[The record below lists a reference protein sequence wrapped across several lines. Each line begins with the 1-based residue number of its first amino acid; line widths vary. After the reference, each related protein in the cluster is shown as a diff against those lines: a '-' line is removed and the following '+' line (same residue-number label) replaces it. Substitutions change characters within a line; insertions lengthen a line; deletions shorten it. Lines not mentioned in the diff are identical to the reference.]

1 MNHHALIISP
11 DCIDTNTTASVA
23 LRKIITQLEEKS
35 FEVTCTISKED
46 GDAALEAHR
55 DVSVLILDWS
65 MCDAE
70 AKNNQRQILQK
81 TMQPV
86 EEGTQSQLRKMSMP
100 SDTFERP
107 DNLRLLRYRKLFTP
121 SNPLTPKAHDFQPIQ
136 ESGGDYSRELL
147 EQMVKIDINLIRE
160 HNKDLPIFLWTTRME
175 ISAIPVGI
183 LQEIDGYIWKAEDSP
198 SFIAGRIQ
206 AASREFHGRI
216 TPPFFKAL
224 VKHVEESNYAWHTP
238 GHMGGIGFLKSAVG
252 RGFYEFFGENMLRA
266 DLSVSVPQLGSLLDH
281 NYVVKQAE
289 TEAARIF
296 GASRTYFVT
305 NGTSTSN
312 QIVFHGT
319 VNRGDVVLIDRN
331 CHKTSMQAIVAIG
344 CIPIYLNATT
354 NELGIIG
361 PVPESELTPE
371 SIRTKIDECPL
382 IPFDQKE
389 QAFRNIKL
397 AVLTNSTYDGIC
409 YDTTEV
415 EKRLA
420 KLGIQNIM
428 FDEAWSCYA
437 KFHDFFQR
445 RFGMHVEDV
454 HHSDDAFRPQVFSTQ
469 STHKV
474 LTALSQGSMIHV
486 RNIRGDEDAFH
497 DRFNEAFMMHTST
510 SPQYSIIASLDIA
523 TRTMNLSGAS
533 LIGEALTEAL
543 TFRENLEQIGSELK
557 AKGQWWFKIWQP
569 EGGAV
574 RRTLEHLM
582 AQEPK
587 EAAGEWELRQHES
600 WHGFSGRRSAGYAL
614 LDPTKVTLYTDH
626 IPASVVSAFLMQK
639 GIFVEKTGAT
649 SFLVL
654 FTVGI
659 TRGNLGTLISGLFDF
674 KRAYDADL
682 PVSQVLPAAALL
694 PISKDGSMGLKE
706 FCLTLRESLP
716 KSLEPGH
723 LPQQVLRPS
732 VAYEHLVSNN
742 LDLVPV
748 AQLQGRV
755 AAKILVPYPPAIP
768 LVMPGEAISKR
779 MVDFLESC
787 EQVTN
792 AFPGFG
798 IDLHGIE
805 HRKLSSDGSSRFY
818 VYCVRG
824 FSES

>member
-11 DCIDTNTTASVA
+11 DCVDTNTTASVA

-70 AKNNQRQILQK
+70 AKNNQRQIMQK

-86 EEGTQSQLRKMSMP
+86 EEGAQSQLRKMSMP

-121 SNPLTPKAHDFQPIQ
+121 GNSLTPKAHDFQLIQ
-136 ESGGDYSRELL
+136 ESVGDYSRELL

-160 HNKDLPIFLWTTRME
+160 HNKDLPIFLWTTR
-175 ISAIPVGI
+175 
-183 LQEIDGYIWKAEDSP
+183 
-198 SFIAGRIQ
+198 
-206 AASREFHGRI
+206 
-216 TPPFFKAL
+216 
-224 VKHVEESNYAWHTP
+224 
-238 GHMGGIGFLKSAVG
+238 
-252 RGFYEFFGENMLRA
+252 
-266 DLSVSVPQLGSLLDH
+266 
-281 NYVVKQAE
+281 

-361 PVPESELTPE
+361 PVPESELAPE

-382 IPFDQKE
+382 IPFDKKE

-428 FDEAWSCYA
+428 FDEAWSCYV

-523 TRTMNLSGAS
+523 TRTTTAC
-533 LIGEALTEAL
+533 TRPP
-543 TFRENLEQIGSELK
+543 TR
-557 AKGQWWFKIWQP
+557 
-569 EGGAV
+569 
-574 RRTLEHLM
+574 HH
-582 AQEPK
+582 AQ
-587 EAAGEWELRQHES
+587 
-600 WHGFSGRRSAGYAL
+600 
-614 LDPTKVTLYTDH
+614 
-626 IPASVVSAFLMQK
+626 
-639 GIFVEKTGAT
+639 
-649 SFLVL
+649 
-654 FTVGI
+654 
-659 TRGNLGTLISGLFDF
+659 
-674 KRAYDADL
+674 
-682 PVSQVLPAAALL
+682 
-694 PISKDGSMGLKE
+694 
-706 FCLTLRESLP
+706 
-716 KSLEPGH
+716 
-723 LPQQVLRPS
+723 
-732 VAYEHLVSNN
+732 
-742 LDLVPV
+742 
-748 AQLQGRV
+748 
-755 AAKILVPYPPAIP
+755 
-768 LVMPGEAISKR
+768 
-779 MVDFLESC
+779 SC
-787 EQVTN
+787 
-792 AFPGFG
+792 
-798 IDLHGIE
+798 
-805 HRKLSSDGSSRFY
+805 S
-818 VYCVRG
+818 
-824 FSES
+824 